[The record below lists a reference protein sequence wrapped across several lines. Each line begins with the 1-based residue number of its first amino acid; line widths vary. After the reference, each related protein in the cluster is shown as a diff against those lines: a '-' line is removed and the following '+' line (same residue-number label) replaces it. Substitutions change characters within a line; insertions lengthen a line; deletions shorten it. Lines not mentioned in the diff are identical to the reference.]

1 MEGIGVSKNRFKR
14 QRAIFIL
21 MIPGLIWY
29 IVFKYFPM
37 IGVFSAF
44 TNYGLKMNVSFVGLK
59 NFQTLFSSPVFWNA
73 FKNTLVISLLN
84 LLFYFPLPIILALC
98 MNEIFHKKIKETI
111 QFIVYIPHFFSWV
124 VVGSIFVTLL
134 APDVGIVNR
143 LIQFFGGESI
153 YFMVSP
159 QWFRG
164 ILITSNIWR
173 DVGYGTVI
181 YIATIATIDGQLYE
195 AAIVDGASYFAK
207 MWYITLPSLKSTI
220 ATVLLLTVSRI
231 LLLFEQIIVMYNP
244 AVYSVS
250 EVLSTYSYTEGLQNG
265 NIAYGSAVSL
275 FTAVISGILVLGC
288 NFISKKFLDE
298 SIL

>member
-1 MEGIGVSKNRFKR
+1 MESISISKKHFKR
-14 QRAIFIL
+14 QKAILIL

-29 IVFKYFPM
+29 IIFKYLPM
-37 IGVFSAF
+37 IGVLSAF
-44 TNYGLKMNVSFVGLK
+44 TNYGLKMNVSFVGLN
-59 NFQTLFSSPVFWNA
+59 NFQKLFSSPVFWNA
-73 FKNTLVISLLN
+73 FKNTLVISILN

-98 MNEIFHKKIKETI
+98 MNEIFHKKIKEII

-124 VVGSIFVTLL
+124 VVGSLFVTLL

-143 LIQFFGGESI
+143 MIQFFGGESI

-159 QWFRG
+159 RWFRG
-164 ILITSNIWR
+164 VLITSNIWR

-181 YIATIATIDGQLYE
+181 YIATMATIDRQLYE
-195 AAIVDGASYFAK
+195 AAVVDGASYFAK

-250 EVLSTYSYTEGLQNG
+250 EVLNTYSYTEGLQNG

-288 NFISKKFLDE
+288 NFISKKVLDE